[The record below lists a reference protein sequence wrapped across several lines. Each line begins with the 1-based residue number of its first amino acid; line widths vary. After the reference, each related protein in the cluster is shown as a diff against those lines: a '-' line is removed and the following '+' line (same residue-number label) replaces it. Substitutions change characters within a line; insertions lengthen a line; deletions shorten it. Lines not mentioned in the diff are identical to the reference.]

1 MAGSARSQV
10 HYEVFARKTPASS
23 WALQTALEDRDVAIQ
38 AAKELLAARRAAAV
52 MVSKET
58 LDTESGEYRS
68 LTVFTDGAPEQ
79 KKKTILPRETDTV
92 CTSPHDLYTAMA
104 REKIGRLLEEW
115 LKRNSV
121 TPFELLHRPDL
132 AERLDATGTEL
143 QHAVQKLSVPESQDT
158 GQDLHET
165 MRRWRALID
174 KAVLRIINDG
184 RKNLFPEIVPSNWLS
199 TIDKLKDHPEKAYVL
214 GGAVA
219 RVLAKDIRPAIKLEK
234 LLMFA
239 SVLAN
244 SAEGREWALNV
255 IEAPVIELFAS
266 RHSLSDV
273 LGEDAD
279 LGTSLAVLTRMAASR
294 EVDLI
299 AAIDPAVA
307 RVIPPLKD
315 VLAGYHKLMT
325 LGAFPHLTQ
334 HIQKRLMQELKGP
347 RRLKPGDADAEIETL
362 RALAMCITAAGKEE
376 AQRDDIKDAF
386 VDRSK
391 MLISADFV
399 DSLVRTAQSPVQ
411 EVEKLIWLC
420 ENVAGAANKRHAAQW
435 LASSI
440 GSLKFERD
448 IRDHARPA
456 PQRLLWLAQMQ
467 KRAIAAQLGDKA
479 QEDVTGKLGKFGAEI
494 ATESHVIANML
505 KAQAPPLH
513 KLAWLLSFASGQAA
527 PLGPV
532 ADQAKAEVLR
542 IMRMPAI
549 QETLSNNPQAVAQ
562 LKPMMQAA
570 GLAA

>member
-1 MAGSARSQV
+1 MGGSARSQV

-23 WALQTALEDRDVAIQ
+23 WALQSAMEDRDLAVQ

-68 LTVFTDGAPEQ
+68 LTVFTDGVVEQ
-79 KKKTILPRETDTV
+79 KKKTVLPREVDTV
-92 CTSPHDLYTAMA
+92 CSSPQEFYTPIA

-115 LKRNSV
+115 LKRNGV

-143 QHAVQKLSVPESQDT
+143 QHVVQKLAVPESQDT
-158 GQDLHET
+158 GADLHET
-165 MRRWRALID
+165 MRRWQALID
-174 KAVLRIINDG
+174 KAVARLIADG
-184 RKNLFPEIVPSNWLS
+184 RKNTFPDIVPSNWLA
-199 TIDKLKDHPEKAYVL
+199 TIDRLNGHPEKAYVL
-214 GGAVA
+214 GGAIA
-219 RVLAKDIRPAIKLEK
+219 KVLAKDTRPAVKLEK
-234 LLMFA
+234 LLLFA
-239 SVLAN
+239 TVLADA
-244 SAEGREWALNV
+244 SEGREWALNV
-255 IEAPVIELFAS
+255 IEAPVVELFAS

-273 LGEDAD
+273 LGEEAD

-315 VLAGYHKLMT
+315 VLAGYHKLIT
-325 LGAFPHLTQ
+325 LGAFHHLSV

-347 RRLKPGDADAEIETL
+347 RRLKPGDPNGEIEIL

-376 AQRDDIKDAF
+376 AQRDDIKEAF
-386 VDRSK
+386 VERSK

-411 EVEKLIWLC
+411 EVEKLVWLC
-420 ENVAGAANKRHAAQW
+420 ENVAGAANKRQAAQW

-448 IRDHARPA
+448 IRDQARPA
-456 PQRLLWLAQMQ
+456 AQRLLWLAQMQ

-479 QEDVTGKLGKFGAEI
+479 QEDVTAKLGKFGGEI
-494 ATESHVIANML
+494 AAEAHVIPNML
-505 KAQAPPLH
+505 KAQAPALH
-513 KLAWLLSFASGQAA
+513 KLAWLLSFAAGQAA

-532 ADQAKAEVLR
+532 ADQAKSEVMR
-542 IMRMPAI
+542 ILRMPAM
-549 QETLSNNPQAVAQ
+549 QEALSNNPQAVAQ